1 MRATRMRSVAA
12 VLFIAALPLGARI
25 FGGSQGQERRR
36 IRLAAV
42 GGADL
47 RGWDAQVDRMTRAR
61 QLEVRLEREDTLM
74 PGRKH
79 VRFTQMVNGV
89 PVYGGDVARQV

>member
-1 MRATRMRSVAA
+1 MRATRVKSVAA

-25 FGGSQGQERRR
+25 FGGVQGQERRR
-36 IRLAAV
+36 IGLAAV

-47 RGWDAQVDRMTRAR
+47 RAWDAQVDRMVRSG
-61 QLEVRLEREDTLM
+61 QLEMRLEREDTLM

-79 VRFTQMVNGV
+79 VRYTQ
-89 PVYGGDVARQV
+89 R